1 MDTTGTETTLEA
13 KDGGLP
19 IQEPTVTADT
29 PPTLR
34 MRGQRTRY
42 VTHIYGESKV
52 DASQGN
58 DTDINQVVERFTRTG
73 VLPEPTRPPQYIDCT
88 DLQGDLTEMLEKA
101 RHVQQ
106 VAQEF
111 IATWQPKDED
121 TLPPTETNHTEPQQ

>member
-1 MDTTGTETTLEA
+1 MDTTGTATAIEA

-19 IQEPTVTADT
+19 IQEPTITADT

-34 MRGQRTRY
+34 MRGQSTRY
-42 VTHIYGESKV
+42 ITIIPGESKV

-58 DTDINQVVERFTRTG
+58 DTDINKVVERFTRTG

-106 VAQEF
+106 VAQDF
-111 IATWQPKDED
+111 IEQWSPPSEQPE
-121 TLPPTETNHTEPQQ
+121 QQQPASEQQPA